1 MNNLV
6 DPFANENFQYDPNA
20 ENRMDLNRASPF
32 TTTELVNIGGN
43 LFYKK
48 QRISTESVHIW
59 NTIYRGIAPEALYD
73 ELHDYFPNIGTQ
85 VNQNHEIACKK
96 AQNFLETKGYYH
108 TDLYH
113 KNHDGSIHHNS
124 TNVRQIGNNYYPI
137 DMDKIIT
144 LTQKGGVRK
153 RKRKY
158 NIKSYKKQKKQ
169 RKKKS
174 KTKKSNL

>member
-1 MNNLV
+1 M
-6 DPFANENFQYDPNA
+6 Y
-20 ENRMDLNRASPF
+20 
-32 TTTELVNIGGN
+32 G
-43 LFYKK
+43 
-48 QRISTESVHIW
+48 
-59 NTIYRGIAPEALYD
+59 

-85 VNQNHEIACKK
+85 VNQNHEIACQK
-96 AQNFLETKGYYH
+96 AQNFLKSKGYYH

-113 KNHDGSIHHNS
+113 LNKQDGSIHYNP

-144 LTQKGGVRK
+144 LPQKGGIRK

-174 KTKKSNL
+174 KTKKSNIKY